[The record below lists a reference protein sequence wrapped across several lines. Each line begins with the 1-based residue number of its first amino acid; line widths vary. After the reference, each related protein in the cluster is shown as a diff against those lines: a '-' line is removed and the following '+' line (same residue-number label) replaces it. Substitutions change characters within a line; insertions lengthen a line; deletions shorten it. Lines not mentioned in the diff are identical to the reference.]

1 MIIKMR
7 DKNYKLDT
15 KECEYEISVTP
26 ENVLVMKRG
35 ELIFLTVHLDNLCLG
50 SKLDVLSLFNIKHRR
65 GCLSNL

>member
-15 KECEYEISVTP
+15 KECEYEISVTS

-50 SKLDVLSLFNIKHRR
+50 SKLDVLSLFNIKIEEVA
-65 GCLSNL
+65 

>member
-35 ELIFLTVHLDNLCLG
+35 ELIFLTVHLDNFMFREQIRC
-50 SKLDVLSLFNIKHRR
+50 IKPF
-65 GCLSNL
+65 